1 MTSNCIIDP
10 NVGNYGDRI
19 WTRSIV
25 GWPGVNHLEG
35 DDFSTVIAQAQQ
47 LAGFPYSEIEQLITV
62 GFGRQ
67 VLLSAADT
75 VVDLVVQKNCATYF
89 WWVAVT
95 AAVTNAATSPILPA
109 ACRKIA

>member
-25 GWPGVNHLEG
+25 GWPGVNHLDG
-35 DDFSTVIAQAQQ
+35 DNFAPVIEQA
-47 LAGFPYSEIEQLITV
+47 LGMAGFPYSELEHLITV

-67 VLLSAADT
+67 TLLNAADT
-75 VVDLVVQKNCATYF
+75 VIDLVASKSYAMSS
-89 WWVAVT
+89 W
-95 AAVTNAATSPILPA
+95 
-109 ACRKIA
+109 

>member
-25 GWPGVNHLEG
+25 GWPGVKHIKG
-35 DDFSTVIAQAQQ
+35 DDFSEMIEQA
-47 LAGFPYSEIEQLITV
+47 LSLEGFPYSEIEHLITV

-67 VLLSAADT
+67 TLLNAADT
-75 VVDLVVQKNCATYF
+75 VIDLVSQKNFVMSSWLGDVMVVVVNVATI
-89 WWVAVT
+89 
-95 AAVTNAATSPILPA
+95 PILLVPFP
-109 ACRKIA
+109 KIA